1 MGSDFAAW
9 LAGWFNSVLAWVV
22 ALLQSVFG
30 GLWTMVTDL
39 LLWGLDQLLNLVVYI
54 VNGLTWN
61 FSGFS
66 PVQYWNALSP
76 DLLNALNL
84 LGVPIALGLIVAAL
98 TIRFI
103 LQIIP
108 FVRWGS

>member
-9 LAGWFNSVLAWVV
+9 LGGVFNSILAWIVS
-22 ALLQSVFG
+22 LLVSVFG
-30 GLWTMVTDL
+30 GLWAMLTDL
-39 LLWGLDQLLNLVVYI
+39 LLWSLDQLLNLVQYI
-54 VNGLTWN
+54 VNGLHWD
-61 FSGFS
+61 FSSFS
-66 PVQYWNALSP
+66 PVQYWNALGP

-84 LGVPIALGLIVAAL
+84 LGVPIALGMIVAAL
-98 TIRFI
+98 AIRFV